1 MPGDPAC
8 AGVHNGA
15 LRTPIWGIKMTG
27 ALMDTTRQACR
38 LSLLAAVSATAFC
51 HPALATPFID
61 VRSFWSARLL
71 GWGSSLDGTISSEIP
86 PTGIVITCDGYADIG
101 CDNSLD
107 VSHSVTHSLTE
118 GYSSSASLVI
128 TNAGDTSPSGYLVFD
143 ANWSAFNPGGP
154 EVGLSIDNAQQSASY
169 SSTSSDSNDNLGY
182 DFHSCSLPVLASQL
196 GFGGPGAGFYFSTL
210 SCGVVAPDADEA
222 YIFVDLASL
231 APGDSV
237 EYDNTLSI
245 SDSFNIP
252 TPEPSGLAILGS
264 AMFAL
269 AAFRRRP
276 TG

>member
-1 MPGDPAC
+1 
-8 AGVHNGA
+8 
-15 LRTPIWGIKMTG
+15 MTG

-51 HPALATPFID
+51 HTALATPFID
-61 VRSFWSARLL
+61 VRSFWSAGLL
-71 GWGSSLDGTISSEIP
+71 GWDSSFDGIITSAI
-86 PTGIVITCDGYADIG
+86 PTGIVITCDGYANNECENDL
-101 CDNSLD
+101 S

-118 GYSSSASLVI
+118 GYASTASLVV
-128 TNAGDTSPSGYLVFD
+128 TNAGDTSLSGDLVFD
-143 ANWSAFNPGGP
+143 VSWSAFNPGGP
-154 EVGLSIDNAQQSASY
+154 GVGLSIDNAQQSASY

-196 GFGGPGAGFYFSTL
+196 GFGGPGAGFYYTTL
-210 SCGVVAPDADEA
+210 SCGVSAPDADEE
-222 YIFVDLASL
+222 YLFVDLSSL
-231 APGDSV
+231 APGDGA

-269 AAFRRRP
+269 AAFRSPALCAGSSRCGNRP
-276 TG
+276 WLRSAVR

>member
-169 SSTSSDSNDNLGY
+169 SSEVDGPYNTGGFGES
-182 DFHSCSLPVLASQL
+182 DFHSCSLPAPAS
-196 GFGGPGAGFYFSTL
+196 GYDGGDFYFSTL

-237 EYDNTLSI
+237 EDHNTLSI